1 MTIHSHKK
9 LILSSLGVVILAS
22 TGMVAAAVTRPAATK
37 SVPTASTQIA
47 FSAPAFLTGEAG
59 PASVDVVL
67 SRPSPTGVT
76 FTVHVT
82 AGTASTTAGAFPA
95 DVGAVD
101 IAVNV
106 AAGARR
112 VVVPLPVTNDTL
124 AEPDE
129 TVTLTLTKV
138 TNAALAAGRQSAT
151 LTIVDDDRKALADVR
166 AAGAKGDGVTD
177 DTTAIQRAVD
187 TVAKAGG
194 GVVVFPAGT
203 YVVRSVSIKAGITYQ
218 GYDGATILRPPNQ
231 DKWTRTFTTEN
242 APYEGD
248 VDSAPLVVR
257 GLIFDGN
264 SAAQGAYKGYEKE
277 QAHLLFLNASPKRAG
292 RLVSVV
298 EGVTFR
304 NGVADGLGAYINTD
318 TRAVN
323 VRGENVFRGAVV
335 LTGGNSKL
343 SVDGLVTVGNNDVT
357 GVDVEVDGSG
367 FGNTKKVWV
376 TMANMDLDADF
387 DVAVADGSEVVI
399 HDVVSRRPPF
409 YLSNYASTTT
419 ITNASFAVGG
429 ADQYANRIV
438 YAGNLT
444 FDRVKFVVAADTAK
458 NPRAEFYG
466 LDLWWSHP
474 SGPKA
479 GPQVVDLIN
488 STFVVEGQPSPLRG
502 ILNRYRVQDRDTLTT
517 TGTTFAAAFGPNPI
531 SDAGT

>member
-1 MTIHSHKK
+1 MTPHSRKT
-9 LILSSLGVVILAS
+9 LILSALGVVILAT
-22 TGMVAAAVTRPAATK
+22 TGVVAAAATRPSATK
-37 SVPTASTQIA
+37 SVPAASLQIA
-47 FSAPAFLTGEAG
+47 FTAPAFVTREAG
-59 PASVDVVL
+59 PTSVDVVL
-67 SRPSPTGVT
+67 SRPSPTSVT

-101 IAVNV
+101 IAVEV
-106 AAGARR
+106 VAGARR
-112 VVVPLPVTNDTL
+112 VAVPIPVTNDTL

-138 TNAALAAGRQSAT
+138 TNAAVAAGRGSST

-166 AAGAKGDGVTD
+166 ATGAKGDGLSD
-177 DTTAIQRAVD
+177 DTAAIQRAVD

-194 GVVVFPAGT
+194 GVVVFPAGN
-203 YVVRSVSIKAGITYQ
+203 YVVRSVSIKPGITYQ

-264 SAAQGAYKGYEKE
+264 SGAQGTYKGYEKE
-277 QAHLLFLNASPKRAG
+277 QAHLLFLNASPKRTG

-304 NGVADGLGAYINTD
+304 NGVADGVSTYTNTD
-318 TRAVN
+318 TRVVN

-343 SVDGLVTVGNNDVT
+343 SVDGLVTVGTNDAT
-357 GVDVEVDGSG
+357 GVDVEVDAPG

-376 TMANMDLDADF
+376 TMANMDLESDF

-399 HDVVSRRPPF
+399 HDVISRRPPF

-419 ITNASFAVGG
+419 ITNSSFAVGG

-479 GPQVVDLIN
+479 GPQSVNLIN

-517 TGTTFAAAFGPNPI
+517 TGTTFAAAFGPTPI
-531 SDAGT
+531 SDAGS